1 MKRRKTRRKSNLDK
15 AQYVEDKL
23 QDKFSLWI
31 LRVIFKLNGH
41 KEFIDNRNYFNQ
53 EYIASFLGLEKYI
66 SLIDDDKYCT
76 KNILDILK
84 ITYLQYESQEEFTTN
99 KVLKRNIKQLSKLI
113 DLNKHE
119 KKILEFTIL
128 LHQYEIL
135 DDAVGFLGRNL
146 NTTQV
151 YKTLSIILDIPL
163 QKVRDAF
170 SSESIFSKSSIL
182 TIDKRNTNDLKR
194 KLDPISDNFFDNM
207 LNSSE
212 DITTM
217 LKDTL
222 NSCDTKYNSLKLKD
236 YNHIQKDIDI
246 VVPYLKDAIGLKK
259 TGVNILLYGVPG
271 TGKTQLS
278 KTLAKYLKTDLYEV
292 SYTDT
297 DDESIDGTKRLKSYK
312 TAQAILSNKK
322 ALLMYDEAEDIFQ
335 HGGSRQKDKAW
346 INKMLETNIVPTIW
360 ITNNIYS
367 IDDAIVRRFDLS
379 IELPIPS
386 KNKREKI
393 VEKYSNNILQ
403 KDTISIIASCEN
415 IAPALVSSAS
425 KVVNVLDT
433 KKQDEI
439 FTHIINNT
447 LKAQGYKGIQKDSN
461 QSLPN
466 NYNPNF
472 INCDTSLKELAI
484 GIKQHQNARLC
495 LYGAAGTG
503 KSAFGKYIAD
513 TLGKKVILKKVSDLQ
528 SKWVGE
534 CEKNIAAA
542 FEEAKDEKAVL
553 IFDEVDSFLSSR
565 EDATASWQV
574 SQVNEM
580 LVQMENFDGIF
591 IATTNLMDNL
601 DKASLR
607 RFDLK
612 LKFDYLSKIQAW
624 NMFVSYCKE
633 LKISKLQDE
642 LKTTVENLN
651 YLTPGDFAAV
661 VRQSRFRPIK
671 DTCDFINR
679 LEDEIKVKNITNSKK
694 MGFVV

>member
-1 MKRRKTRRKSNLDK
+1 MKRRKTNPDK
-15 AQYVEDKL
+15 AQYVEEKL

-31 LRVIFKLNGH
+31 LRIIFKLNGH
-41 KEFIDNRNYFNQ
+41 KEFIDDRNYFHQ
-53 EYIASFLGLEKYI
+53 EYIASFLGLKEYI
-66 SLIDDDKYCT
+66 DSMGDDKYS
-76 KNILDILK
+76 KKDILDILK
-84 ITYLQYESQEEFTTN
+84 TTYLEYEDQKKFTTN
-99 KVLKRNIKQLSKLI
+99 KVLKRNINQLSKLI
-113 DLNKHE
+113 DLKKYE

-135 DDAVGFLGRNL
+135 DDAVGFLGRDL

-222 NSCDTKYNSLKLKD
+222 SSCDTKNNSLTLKD

-246 VVPYLKDAIGLKK
+246 VVPYLENAIIKK
-259 TGVNILLYGVPG
+259 KIGVNILLYGVPG

-278 KTLAKYLKTDLYEV
+278 KTLAKYLKTDLFEV

-297 DDESIDGTKRLKSYK
+297 DDESIDGSKRLKAYK

-322 ALLMYDEAEDIFQ
+322 VLLMYDEAEDIFQ

-367 IDDAIVRRFDLS
+367 IDDAIIRRFDLS
-379 IELPIPS
+379 IELPIPP

-403 KDTISIIASCEN
+403 KDTISTIASCEN

-447 LKAQGYKGIQKDSN
+447 LKAQGYKEIEKDKS

-466 NYNPNF
+466 NYDPNF
-472 INCDTSLKELAI
+472 INCDTSLEELAS
-484 GIKQHQNARLC
+484 GIKQHQNARVC

-503 KSAFGKYIAD
+503 KSAYGKYLAQE
-513 TLGKKVILKKVSDLQ
+513 LNKKVILKKVSDLQ
-528 SKWVGE
+528 SKYVGE

-542 FEEAKDEKAVL
+542 FEEAKEEKAVL
-553 IFDEVDSFLSSR
+553 IFDEVDSFLQDRTKAS
-565 EDATASWQV
+565 ASW
-574 SQVNEM
+574 
-580 LVQMENFDGIF
+580 
-591 IATTNLMDNL
+591 
-601 DKASLR
+601 
-607 RFDLK
+607 
-612 LKFDYLSKIQAW
+612 
-624 NMFVSYCKE
+624 
-633 LKISKLQDE
+633 
-642 LKTTVENLN
+642 
-651 YLTPGDFAAV
+651 
-661 VRQSRFRPIK
+661 
-671 DTCDFINR
+671 
-679 LEDEIKVKNITNSKK
+679 
-694 MGFVV
+694 